1 MKKGLTLLAAA
12 ALLSLGACGDD
23 EDKEGTSG
31 KAQTLSVS
39 VNAQGRLIGIAPVK
53 GGPVRID
60 FRNAA
65 KNPYDLQLVRVDGG
79 QSLAQVMR
87 VIEGGEGGP
96 IPSWLHGAGGVG
108 TTKPGR
114 SASATQVLP
123 EGRYY
128 AIASADT
135 EGEREVKPATAALR
149 VQGGES
155 GGDLP
160 SAPATVT
167 ATDYAFEAEG
177 LKQGRNRIRFVND
190 GDELHHIVAFQLAP
204 GKSVADVKRFFRTEK
219 GRPPIV
225 EGVESSTAV
234 IDGKTEQVVDMEFA
248 NAGKWALVCFISDRK
263 GGPPHAAKGM
273 ISEVEVG

>member
-23 EDKEGTSG
+23 EDEGTSA
-31 KAQTLSVS
+31 KVQTLSVS

-60 FRNAA
+60 FRNDS
-65 KNPYDLQLVRVDGG
+65 KSPYDLQIVRVDGG
-79 QSLAQVMR
+79 QSLPQVMR

-96 IPSWLHGAGGVG
+96 IPNWLHGAGGVG
-108 TTKPGR
+108 ATKPGR
-114 SASATQVLP
+114 STSATQILP
-123 EGRYY
+123 AGRYY
-128 AIASADT
+128 AIANPDT
-135 EGEREVKPATAALR
+135 EGEQEVEPATAAFR

-155 GGDLP
+155 DGELP

-167 ATDYAFEAEG
+167 ATEYAFEAEG

-204 GKSVADVKRFFRTEK
+204 GKTVADVKRFFRTEK

-234 IDGKTEQVVDMEFA
+234 IDGKTEQIVDMEFA

-263 GGPPHAAKGM
+263 GGPSHAAKGM